1 MKSKEGPKGLL
12 TSTFAFY
19 LIIIIL
25 IIIII
30 IIRKLLL
37 KEGILDPVQSGCP
50 TLQLW
55 ILGLP

>member
-19 LIIIIL
+19 LI